1 MARPPQ
7 GQRRPLRQRAHDA
20 GVLGSARR
28 KALRA
33 DDRVRHSARGERATK
48 HLLLPLR
55 ERRRTGR
62 ASDPAVHSACRPEH
76 QRYALRWPDSHFPP
90 LFPPDAQGK
99 IALIAGPHGAMDLLN
114 IVKNIAW
121 DLWVSEFGVDES
133 KRPPVRIRYQ
143 RHDGRQLVPD
153 ALRSRA
159 KSRIACEQ
167 RSAGHHVRNPS
178 ADLPDHP
185 LLAYANSA
193 RAATNA
199 ADAST
204 LPAMMAHAAGRAQL
218 TVQPTPKR
226 SGRNRLASSGLQ

>member
-1 MARPPQ
+1 MQAFWEVLEEKPYAQMTVSDIARAANV
-7 GQRRPLRQRAHDA
+7 RRNTFYYHYANVGELAEQAIRQYIPL
-20 GVLGSARR
+20 
-28 KALRA
+28 
-33 DDRVRHSARGERATK
+33 
-48 HLLLPLR
+48 
-55 ERRRTGR
+55 
-62 ASDPAVHSACRPEH
+62 AVQNINVMRSGG
-76 QRYALRWPDSHFPP
+76 PDSHFPP